1 MTEPH
6 HEFLYRSVLAPDKPV
21 TVIGQILAPARVFNA
36 QHRITGLLVFD
47 GMRFCQHFEGP
58 QAQVRALMARI
69 ARDARHTE
77 VRILYDGPLAQRRY
91 QRFDMGFAE
100 PDDFGTIAG
109 MHLLTGQA
117 ALECF
122 LALRPHL
129 DISA

>member
-1 MTEPH
+1 MTELH
-6 HEFLYRSVLAPDKPV
+6 HEFLYRSVLAPDRPV
-21 TVIGQILAPARVFNA
+21 TVVGQILGPARIFNA
-36 QHRITGLLVFD
+36 QHQITGLLVFD
-47 GMRFCQHFEGP
+47 GMRFCQHLEGP
-58 QAQVRALMARI
+58 PSEVSALMARI

-91 QRFDMGFAE
+91 QRFDMGLAE

-122 LALRPHL
+122 LRLRPLL